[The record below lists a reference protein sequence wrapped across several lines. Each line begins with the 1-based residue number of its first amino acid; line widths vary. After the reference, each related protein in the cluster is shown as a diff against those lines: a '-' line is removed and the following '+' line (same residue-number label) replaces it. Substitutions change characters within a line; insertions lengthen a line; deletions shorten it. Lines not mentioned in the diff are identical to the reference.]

1 MGRGH
6 DGVAV
11 VLGSRTREDP
21 TCEDADK
28 LPGSVLSGSRC
39 TSANPV
45 QSRKEPPV
53 RLLLGLRLQRA
64 PARCAGA
71 SRCAALARNVAIP
84 RAREP
89 DWRLP
94 GCSRTTCT
102 TENSMMMRR
111 AGVVLAS

>member
-39 TSANPV
+39 IRANPV

-71 SRCAALARNVAIP
+71 SRYAALERNVAWDREYPPKREDLTQFDYAAEDVILS
-84 RAREP
+84 RAT
-89 DWRLP
+89 DK
-94 GCSRTTCT
+94 
-102 TENSMMMRR
+102 
-111 AGVVLAS
+111 